1 MVSGKTTRLKPLRD
15 RRKRLDVARRELDR
29 EKLDVAR
36 LELDREKVGDF
47 HARAIRVLSS
57 FVIDEHMA
65 RPCNKNNISNDVI
78 IL

>member
-1 MVSGKTTRLKPLRD
+1 
-15 RRKRLDVARRELDR
+15 
-29 EKLDVAR
+29 
-36 LELDREKVGDF
+36 
-47 HARAIRVLSS
+47 LSS